1 MRRERNRPD
10 ARGLAGRVT
19 GGSTMVETGVVL
31 FFSFPVSWAGRSG
44 VEGFKSRRVEGLT
57 GLAARSA
64 EAENERKWGERIKK
78 RRVKSKGKS

>member
-19 GGSTMVETGVVL
+19 GGSAMVETGVVL

-44 VEGFKSRRVEGLT
+44 VEGLT